1 MIWRF
6 FKRAGEGRQSSP
18 YFITFRMQTGAGRL
32 EAATQADLT
41 RLLGDLRLAGA
52 SDITIVDV
60 EGRLVAFDPGG
71 HEPAKPIVYLP
82 NLPRKKRTPQLNR
95 WVPVRPP
102 SVWWTQTG
110 LKTMRR

>member
-6 FKRAGEGRQSSP
+6 FKRADQGEHPSP
-18 YFITFRMQTGAGRL
+18 YFITFRMHTGAGRM

-60 EGRLVAFDPGG
+60 SGRLVAFDPGG
-71 HEPAKPIVYLP
+71 AEPDK
-82 NLPRKKRTPQLNR
+82 
-95 WVPVRPP
+95 
-102 SVWWTQTG
+102 
-110 LKTMRR
+110 

>member
-6 FKRAGEGRQSSP
+6 FKRAGEGEQPSS

-32 EAATQADLT
+32 EAATQADLN

-60 EGRLVAFDPGG
+60 DGRLVAFDPGG
-71 HEPAKPIVYLP
+71 ENPDK
-82 NLPRKKRTPQLNR
+82 
-95 WVPVRPP
+95 
-102 SVWWTQTG
+102 
-110 LKTMRR
+110 

>member
-6 FKRAGEGRQSSP
+6 FKPAGEAGQPSP
-18 YFITFRMQTGAGRL
+18 YFITFRMQTGAGRM

-71 HEPAKPIVYLP
+71 GEP
-82 NLPRKKRTPQLNR
+82 NR
-95 WVPVRPP
+95 V
-102 SVWWTQTG
+102 G
-110 LKTMRR
+110 G

>member
-6 FKRAGEGRQSSP
+6 FKRAGDRENPSA

-32 EAATQADLT
+32 EAATQADLA

-52 SDITIVDV
+52 SDITIVDI

-71 HEPAKPIVYLP
+71 GQPDK
-82 NLPRKKRTPQLNR
+82 
-95 WVPVRPP
+95 
-102 SVWWTQTG
+102 
-110 LKTMRR
+110 